1 MNTHHIT
8 SVISLGSANS
18 NIFKGVFARNHFID
32 QCISYPSI
40 YIINTDNSNQSGS
53 QWTGVYFSIDHKCQ
67 YFDSYGIP
75 PLFNDVVNKL
85 RSIDSTFVYN
95 SYVLQSLNT
104 NVCGIYCIVFAI
116 MKCKGYS
123 LKDIIDL
130 FLLTNNDDE
139 RDHALRYF
147 MDRNFSLIIST
158 FGHLPPIH
166 DVSNEF
172 SFQTCKFK
180 SQLSDQ

>member
-1 MNTHHIT
+1 M
-8 SVISLGSANS
+8 
-18 NIFKGVFARNHFID
+18 
-32 QCISYPSI
+32 
-40 YIINTDNSNQSGS
+40 
-53 QWTGVYFSIDHKCQ
+53 
-67 YFDSYGIP
+67 
-75 PLFNDVVNKL
+75 
-85 RSIDSTFVYN
+85 
-95 SYVLQSLNT
+95 QSLNT